1 VIDELTRREIG
12 TSVHF
17 IPVHQLSAYRRV
29 LGPEECRS
37 VPVTD
42 QIANEVLSLPM
53 YPALTDADVIRVVAA
68 LRVAVG
74 SDATAREGASN
85 EGGEQAEFAGFSAS

>member
-85 EGGEQAEFAGFSAS
+85 EGGEHAEFAGFSAS